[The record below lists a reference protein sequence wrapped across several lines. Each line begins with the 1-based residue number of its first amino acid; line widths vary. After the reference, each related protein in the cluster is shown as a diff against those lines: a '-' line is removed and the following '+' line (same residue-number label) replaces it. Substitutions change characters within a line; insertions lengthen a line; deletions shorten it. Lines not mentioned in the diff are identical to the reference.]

1 MQRLI
6 FFVYGVACHLLFLGV
21 YGCLAAF
28 VGNWS
33 FGFLPTIDG
42 LPVGSTAASVVIDV
56 ALIAA
61 FGLQHSV
68 MARPAFKARWTRL
81 VPEPIERSTYVLV
94 SCLMVILLIWQWRP
108 LGGVVWEVTH
118 PVGAGILRGLFAL
131 GWLAIPLVSLMIDH
145 FDLFGTRQV
154 WLHLV
159 GREYEPR
166 PFRTPAAYRFVR
178 HPLYVGWLVAFW
190 ATPTMT
196 ISHLAFAGLLTAYIL
211 IAIPFEE
218 RDLVTHFGERYA
230 RYRRS
235 VGALLP
241 RFRERAPLSR
251 TESPATAVR
260 VR

>member
-1 MQRLI
+1 MKRLM
-6 FFVYGVACHLLFLGV
+6 FFAYGVACHLLFLAV

-42 LPVGSTAASVVIDV
+42 SPVGSTPTSILVDI

-61 FGLQHSV
+61 FGVQHSV
-68 MARPAFKARWTRL
+68 MARPGFKAWWTRL

-94 SCLMVILLIWQWRP
+94 SNLLVILLIWQWRP
-108 LGGVVWEVTH
+108 IGGIVWEVTH
-118 PVGAGILRGLFAL
+118 PVGAGVLQGLFVL

-154 WLHLV
+154 WLHLR

-166 PFRTPAAYRFVR
+166 PFRTPGAYRFVR
-178 HPLYVGWLVAFW
+178 HPLYVGWLLAFW
-190 ATPTMT
+190 STPTMS
-196 ISHLAFAGLLTAYIL
+196 ISHFAFAGLLTAYIVL
-211 IAIPFEE
+211 AIPLEE
-218 RDLVTHFGERYA
+218 RDLVAQFGERYA

-241 RFRERAPLSR
+241 RFGRARRASTR
-251 TESPATAVR
+251 TAVR
-260 VR
+260 AS